1 MAPRLPS
8 GIAGPALGSFVGGGE
23 RAAKWI
29 YVPQGGG
36 ARVELYETSPW
47 KVVTELQKALNITPT
62 GVWDVGTMQAL
73 NALLVNYQLSDFG
86 TVPTTNG
93 APLSRELLR
102 AIVWLLFVQPRTD
115 VPRATPDEVVW
126 LPNSLTL
133 PRVGESTRE
142 TGIGQIFK
150 TPLTPQTNPSR
161 PAATTST
168 STTPSAPVRTT
179 PSTPTAPTRTE
190 AGFWSGT
197 PAKVLLVVAAL
208 GVVGLGGKALFERY
222 EDRKVASGAW
232 APRPTRGRY
241 ERRDMLPA
249 PDGMADLE
257 RIAARNRARQKGRG
271 R

>member
-8 GIAGPALGSFVGGGE
+8 GLAGPASGSFVSGGD

-29 YVPQGGG
+29 YVPPGGG

-102 AIVWLLFVQPRTD
+102 AIVWILFVQPRTD
-115 VPRATPDEVVW
+115 VPRSTPDEVVW

-133 PRVGESTRE
+133 PRVGDRTTASAT
-142 TGIGQIFK
+142 GQIFK
-150 TPLTPQTNPSR
+150 TPLTPTTNPSR
-161 PAATTST
+161 PAASSPSSTST
-168 STTPSAPVRTT
+168 STPVRTT
-179 PSTPTAPTRTE
+179 PSTPSAPARTE
-190 AGFWSGT
+190 AGFFSGT
-197 PAKVLLVVAAL
+197 PGKVLLVVAAL

-222 EDRKVASGAW
+222 EERQVAAGAW
-232 APRPTRGRY
+232 APMPRRGRY
-241 ERRDMLPA
+241 AREDMLPA
-249 PDGMADLE
+249 PDGLADLE